1 MAENPIP
8 VVGILGGVAS
18 GKSTVARLLE
28 ARGGAV
34 IDADRIAHEVLNL
47 PHVKR
52 QLRDAFGDAIFAPDG
67 TINRLALGKE
77 AFADARKL
85 AVLNSITHPP
95 IIARIRQGIADIR
108 QSNEAPMVA
117 LDAALL
123 METGLH
129 EELCDALVFVDT
141 PGEVRAKRARRSRGW
156 SREEFRRR
164 EHAQMEPHAKKM
176 RAEFVVD
183 NSRDKK
189 HLEQAVRDVWDA
201 LMCRFHTQA
210 TVPDGSHGLR
220 ETTQ

>member
-1 MAENPIP
+1 

-28 ARGGAV
+28 AQGGTV
-34 IDADRIAHEVLNL
+34 IDADRIGHEVLNL

-52 QLRDAFGDAIFAPDG
+52 QLRDAFGDGIFAPDG
-67 TINRLALGKE
+67 TINRSALGKE

-85 AVLNSITHPP
+85 AALNRITHPP
-95 IIARIRQGIADIR
+95 LIARIRQEIADIR
-108 QSNEAPMVA
+108 QKNEAPMVI

-141 PGEVRAKRARRSRGW
+141 PGEVRAERARRSRGW
-156 SREEFRRR
+156 SRQEFRRR
-164 EHAQMEPHAKKM
+164 ENAQIEPDAKKK
-176 RAEFVVD
+176 RADFVVD
-183 NSRDKK
+183 NSRDNKE
-189 HLEQAVRDVWDA
+189 LEQAVRDVWDA
-201 LMCRFHTQA
+201 LMCRFRTQ
-210 TVPDGSHGLR
+210 TPVPDGSHGLR